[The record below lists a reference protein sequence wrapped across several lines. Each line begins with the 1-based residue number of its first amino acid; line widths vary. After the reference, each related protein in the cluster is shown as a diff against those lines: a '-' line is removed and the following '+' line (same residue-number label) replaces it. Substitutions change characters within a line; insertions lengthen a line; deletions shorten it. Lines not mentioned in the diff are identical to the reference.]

1 MSLPSCEQRALDA
14 IACNLRAGEPRLA
27 SMFAI
32 FARLEG
38 KDGAPRPER
47 IEPRRQLRWRPRWWL
62 RRRRRGPRWLAPVS
76 KTVALVPLI
85 VVVVISAVL
94 LSVARPAA
102 RHGCASI
109 QPVRAWR
116 SFTDRPGGC
125 PPPRHSRTARLG
137 SVGGAP
143 LRLPAAGRS

>member
-14 IACNLRAGEPRLA
+14 IATQLRAGEPRLA

-47 IEPRRQLRWRPRWWL
+47 IEPRRQFRWRPQRF
-62 RRRRRGPRWLAPVS
+62 RRRMRRPRWLAPVS
-76 KTVALVPLI
+76 KSAALVPLI
-85 VVVVISAVL
+85 LVVVVSAVL
-94 LSVARPAA
+94 LSLARPTA

-109 QPVRAWR
+109 QPVRVWR
-116 SFTDRPGGC
+116 SFSDRPGGC
-125 PPPRHSRTARLG
+125 PPTRHLRGVRLG
-137 SVGGAP
+137 AVGSGP
-143 LRLPAAGRS
+143 LRLPAVRSG